1 MPTKA
6 VRIGFG
12 PAPGKWDA
20 FDKKQRARIQAAYGR
35 PIGDEAWRKIESITG
50 ILTFSTPITKTAA
63 PLPIILKKTKR
74 LVEAAK
80 SLRISLL
87 AGEPPGPIACAE
99 TLPDVYRK
107 YFQQDTAH
115 KLSLEDAYPF
125 LLRTS
130 EGIISLGDFIDRE
143 RPSDFRAG
151 RFWGLWIIM
160 IANILKSHGL
170 PISARKDRT
179 KSTKD
184 SSPFISMICALQKE
198 LPEECRSQYLTPDAV
213 AQAYHRA
220 RARDG

>member
-12 PAPGKWDA
+12 PAPGKWDS

-35 PIGDEAWRKIESITG
+35 PIGDEAWRMIESITG

-63 PLPIILKKTKR
+63 PLPTILKKTKR

-80 SLRISLL
+80 ALRMTLL
-87 AGEPPGPIACAE
+87 ADTALESIVSAE
-99 TLPDVYRK
+99 TLPEVYRR
-107 YFQQDTAH
+107 YFQQGAPQ
-115 KLSLEDAYPF
+115 KLSLEDTYSF

-143 RPSDFRAG
+143 RPSDFPAG

-198 LPEECRSQYLTPDAV
+198 LPAECRSQYLTPDAV